1 MPEQMPIT
9 ASFVLTPEEIKTARS
24 VFFEQPRGTKVNA
37 WVAIVIGVIALT
49 YAVSTGWIRVN
60 RAAWDLRSLLLV
72 LGFCALLY
80 FFFRRQRSQREQQA
94 LLHDPALNRRIEVH
108 FSPDG
113 LVSKVDGLSEG
124 SSQWSA
130 YVRVRRNP
138 KGFVFYQNAQ
148 VVSWVP
154 SHAFAS
160 SAEADAVAALAKER
174 VKDFSES

>member
-24 VFFEQPRGTKVNA
+24 VFFEQPRSTKISA
-37 WVAIVIGVIALT
+37 WVAIVIGVIALA
-49 YAVSTGWIRVN
+49 YGVATGWIRVN
-60 RAAWDLRSLLLV
+60 RAAWDLRSFLLV

-80 FFFRRQRSQREQQA
+80 VFFRWQRSLRERQA
-94 LLHDPALNRRIEVH
+94 LANDPALNRRIEVQ
-108 FSPDG
+108 FSSDG

-124 SSQWSA
+124 SSQWTA
-130 YVRVRRNP
+130 YVRVRRSP

-154 SHAFAS
+154 QHAFAS

-174 VKDFSES
+174 VTNYSES